1 MNKIIN
7 AIKKYQSIA
16 VLTHIS
22 EDADAICSA
31 LALKAALEET
41 GKRADV
47 YISAPLEERL
57 KFIGKDMIVFESEK
71 EYPSYELCICLDSG
85 DLDRLGERIAIFKSA
100 GCTMN
105 IDHHCTNPKY
115 AEINYVIGDASSTG
129 EIIYDLLSA
138 AKIKITKRIAE
149 LLYSA
154 IASDTGCFKYS
165 CASPST
171 MRAAAALME
180 YGIDHAEL
188 CRRLFDT
195 EERNEMQLKGYIM
208 ENIHEY
214 FGGRL
219 CIAAAD
225 EELFARFGVD
235 EKNVGD
241 LVNIPRCLKGC
252 ELAISI
258 RAVDGKCKI
267 SFRSAG
273 KYDVSKIAAAIGGGG
288 HKMAAGATVGGG
300 VNETEK
306 MLVEALKKYML

>member
-7 AIKKYQSIA
+7 AIKKYKSIA
-16 VLTHIS
+16 ILTHIS

-31 LALKAALEET
+31 LALKAVLEEA
-41 GKRADV
+41 GKKADV
-47 YISAPLEERL
+47 YISAPIEERL
-57 KFIGKDMIVFESEK
+57 KFIGGDMIIFEGDK
-71 EYPSYELCICLDSG
+71 EYPPYELCICLDSG
-85 DLDRLGERIAIFKSA
+85 DLGRLGERIKIFENA
-100 GCTMN
+100 ECTMN
-105 IDHHCTNPKY
+105 IDHHCTNPEY

-180 YGIDHAEL
+180 CGIDHAEL

-195 EERNEMQLKGYIM
+195 EEKSEMRLKGYIM

-225 EELFARFGVD
+225 ADLFARFGAD

-241 LVNIPRCLKGC
+241 LVNIPRRVKGC
-252 ELAISI
+252 EIAISI
-258 RAVDGKCKI
+258 RAVGDKCKI

-273 KYDVSKIAAAIGGGG
+273 KYDVSEMAAAIGGGG
-288 HKMAAGATVGGG
+288 HKMAAGATIGGG
-300 VNETEK
+300 VDETEK
-306 MLVEALKKYML
+306 MLVDALKKYML